1 MRNLTEQKEL
11 QNTDFVHIPK
21 KVHKILLRNAVRD
34 CIIAEHLSI
43 LSPSNLLLQS
53 LNSALWLIGLNAYN
67 VSPQLFAEF
76 SRVLDKYKLS
86 KLDTIDENVLE
97 KTAKKIIKEWK
108 EIITVLN
115 IKNETYEN

>member
-1 MRNLTEQKEL
+1 MLN
-11 QNTDFVHIPK
+11 NTNQEEIMNKDFVHFPK

-34 CIIAEHLSI
+34 CIIADHLSV

-53 LNSALWLIGLNAYN
+53 LNSALWLMQINAYQ

-108 EIITVLN
+108 EIIIVFN

>member
-1 MRNLTEQKEL
+1 MLNKTNQEEIMNK
-11 QNTDFVHIPK
+11 DFVHFPK

-34 CIIAEHLSI
+34 CIIAEHLSV

-53 LNSALWLIGLNAYN
+53 LNSALWLMQINAYQ

-108 EIITVLN
+108 EIIIVFN